1 MKEDHIR
8 ITIPRSKQDQIYA
21 GTRSYIPEVGGRYC
35 PVMIFKMFQ
44 RQFGFEFGPQGN
56 SRKFLNFMLY
66 NDQGQVRPKFH
77 KSLGYSSAMA
87 EMKEILAKYGIRKKY
102 SENSFKSGGVTA
114 YIESGNSLEASM
126 IHGRWRGLQTPLYY
140 LRNTDKYRLE
150 LASKVPKISEAVF
163 EI

>member
-1 MKEDHIR
+1 
-8 ITIPRSKQDQIYA
+8 
-21 GTRSYIPEVGGRYC
+21 
-35 PVMIFKMFQ
+35 
-44 RQFGFEFGPQGN
+44 
-56 SRKFLNFMLY
+56 
-66 NDQGQVRPKFH
+66 
-77 KSLGYSSAMA
+77 MA